1 MNKMN
6 DALQSEHDAKD
17 KSRPTL
23 KTCRHFLFLISTAAS
38 LITITACA
46 SAPPPTQALQAA
58 ELAIS
63 NAEQARVA
71 DYASPE
77 LGEAREKLSAAR
89 DAVHQE
95 KMVEAQR
102 LAEQARVDAELAS
115 AKSEAVKAKSVN
127 DEMKNSTETMKQ
139 EMHRN
144 NSMQPMPM
152 QPMTMQPMI
161 NHSGAHQ

>member
-1 MNKMN
+1 MNIIN
-6 DALQSEHDAKD
+6 HAFFFDPATTD
-17 KSRPTL
+17 KLRPSF
-23 KTCRHFLFLISTAAS
+23 KACRQFLLVISTAAS
-38 LITITACA
+38 IVTISACA
-46 SAPPPTQALQAA
+46 STPPPTQAMQAA

-89 DAVHQE
+89 DAINQE

-102 LAEQARVDAELAS
+102 LAEQARVNAELAT
-115 AKSEAVKAKSVN
+115 AKSDVAKAKTVN
-127 DEMKNSTETMKQ
+127 DEIKTGTETMKH

-144 NSMQPMPM
+144 N
-152 QPMTMQPMI
+152 TMQPMMD
-161 NHSGAHQ
+161 HSGAQQ